1 MAKEIRTADATWLDL
16 QKPGKFEEFFQGFLK
31 LLKKKLQIIE
41 VKGKVEYS
49 YHSCGQVHDSRNPNW
64 KPWRLLERY
73 CERTGYD
80 DLEVRDIIIER
91 IGRQVICECLI
102 LKDEKAIR
110 RMELEKIFGV
120 DFGGTGKRE
129 IDVI

>member
-1 MAKEIRTADATWLDL
+1 MAREIRTADATWLDL
-16 QKPGKFEEFFQGFLK
+16 QKPGKFEEFFSAFLK
-31 LLKKKLQIIE
+31 LLHKKLQVIE

-49 YHSCGQVHDSRNPNW
+49 YYSCCEIHDSRNPNW

-80 DLEVRDIIIER
+80 DLEARDMIIER

-120 DFGGTGKRE
+120 DFGVPGRRE
-129 IDVI
+129 LDVI